1 MIPSKIQQRPP
12 KKMKVVTYERLMRS
26 RAANANKTAT
36 LKKTSKNPKPI
47 IEKLEPAVTPSVGRT
62 VKPSVKPSVRPS
74 TKPVV
79 KTPEILS
86 ATKSGGSV
94 SSRLLKDLAR
104 IVKSKTEPAV
114 RTQELITSL
123 CAKSENWASYNKG
136 SNITP
141 AQVSRLLKPY
151 GIQSQSLWVKG
162 VGSFKGYNCKCIR
175 KAYKASKSEAL

>member
-1 MIPSKIQQRPP
+1 
-12 KKMKVVTYERLMRS
+12 MKVVTYERLMRT

-36 LKKTSKNPKPI
+36 LKKTSKNPKSI
-47 IEKLEPAVTPSVGRT
+47 IEKLEPAATPSVGRT
-62 VKPSVKPSVRPS
+62 VKPSVRPS
-74 TKPVV
+74 TQPVV

-86 ATKSGGSV
+86 VTKSGGSD

-123 CAKSENWASYNKG
+123 CAKSDNWVSYNKG

-151 GIQSQSLWVKG
+151 GIQSQSMWVKG